1 MPFVLNGKTLPMDR
15 AFTHPDTGVQYPANW
30 LRLASLADKQKIGIT
45 EVPTVNRYYD
55 QKFYWGYDADG
66 ELIPKDHAQLVEQYT
81 AQTKQT
87 AGSLLSQ
94 YDWYV
99 IRASETGTAAP
110 QEVIDYR
117 AAVRTVSDNRET
129 AIAASVDT
137 DALAELIKGNFGGE
151 QEWPRDPFEPEPEV
165 VEEAVTEEPAA
176 TEPAAEEPAAEEP
189 ATEEPAVETP

>member
-1 MPFVLNGKTLPMDR
+1 MYLLDGKRITPFK
-15 AFTHPDTGVQYPANW
+15 AFVHNDIQYPAGW
-30 LRLASLADKQKIGIT
+30 WRLTSASEKAAIGIT
-45 EVPTVNRYYD
+45 EVPDPPRYD

-66 ELIPKDHAQLVEQYT
+66 ALIPKDHSQLIEQYT

-87 AGSLLSQ
+87 AASLLSK

-99 IRASETGTAAP
+99 IRASETGTVAP

-117 AAVRTVSDNRET
+117 ASVRTVSDSREA
-129 AIAASVDT
+129 AIADTVDT

-165 VEEAVTEEPAA
+165 VEESIEPEPEAVEEPT
-176 TEPAAEEPAAEEP
+176 TE
-189 ATEEPAVETP
+189 TV